1 MGRMREIK
9 FRAWDKVNKEMYEV
23 GYIDFAN
30 NKVQL
35 AIIKD
40 QVCYKQFVADLKD
53 VELRQYTGEKDA
65 HGNEIYE
72 GDIIY
77 QEFYDHRVEAAH
89 GLTGVVKQEE
99 GVWWIDNEVDDA
111 VRLWSELN
119 LNHIKGNVFENPE
132 LLQGGDEE

>member
-1 MGRMREIK
+1 MREIK
-9 FRAWDKVNKEMYEV
+9 FKAFDKVMEKMYEV
-23 GYIDFAN
+23 GYIDFA
-30 NKVQL
+30 KERVQL
-35 AIIKD
+35 ANIVDGI
-40 QVCYKQFVADLKD
+40 CYAVYISPLKD

-77 QEFYDHRVEAAH
+77 QEFYDHRVETAH

-132 LLQGGDEE
+132 LLNGGKGE